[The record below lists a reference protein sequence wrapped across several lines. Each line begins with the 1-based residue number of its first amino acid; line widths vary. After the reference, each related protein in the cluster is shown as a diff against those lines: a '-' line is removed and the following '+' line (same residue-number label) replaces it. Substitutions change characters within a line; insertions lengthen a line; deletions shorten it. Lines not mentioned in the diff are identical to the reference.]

1 MKKTILIVSFV
12 SVLCAW
18 AVGLNGLAF
27 GQVGNTPPPHNGS
40 TTGSMSASEEI
51 IYAVKKSD
59 REAIHKMINDDP
71 DLLKQKLIEIPN
83 KEYQPTLLH

>member
-1 MKKTILIVSFV
+1 MTGYAQQVISKQDVVIT
-12 SVLCAW
+12 AN
-18 AVGLNGLAF
+18 AVTS
-27 GQVGNTPPPHNGS
+27 Q
-40 TTGSMSASEEI
+40 EI
-51 IYAVKKSD
+51 IDAVKKSD